1 MESILESEKMILLD
15 LKNEQSRLVLET
27 VKQKGWKLTQSA
39 EAFPPTETQRMCV
52 GDTHQ
57 MPARSS
63 TSFFFLY
70 LRRVRY
76 ILYLPST
83 TLPPTKTCV
92 AIYVV
97 RSSNEQ
103 ILSIPTFHTKK
114 DSFRDGN
121 DQLPFVPCIRIQTL
135 SKGSSISVY
144 FK

>member
-39 EAFPPTETQRMCV
+39 EAFRPTETQRMCV

-57 MPARSS
+57 MACA
-63 TSFFFLY
+63 FFNQLLFPY
-70 LRRVRY
+70 VRRVQY
-76 ILYLPST
+76 ILYIPST

-103 ILSIPTFHTKK
+103 ILSIPTFHTKI
-114 DSFRDGN
+114 DSFRDAN
-121 DQLPFVPCIRIQTL
+121 DQLPFVR
-135 SKGSSISVY
+135 
-144 FK
+144 